1 MLTGEHEVWEML
13 KQEDF
18 SSYALAAMKDLVDP
32 HPYSILLGITQLPQC
47 HSNDLPTALPSLLF
61 LERPQ
66 TPPGKQ
72 SYLFPSPDHR
82 FQQGSCVADGGL
94 RNVCMATWEKT
105 PEY

>member
-1 MLTGEHEVWEML
+1 MLAGENDIWGML

-32 HPYSILLGITQLPQC
+32 YPYYILLGTTQLLQC
-47 HSNDLPTALPSLLF
+47 HLNDLPTALPSLVF
-61 LERPQ
+61 LES
-66 TPPGKQ
+66 PPAPRGRQ

-94 RNVCMATWEKT
+94 RNVRMAK
-105 PEY
+105 